1 MLIKNKKEF
10 VKGALLA
17 ISFLVV
23 LVFMFLPLFEGQNT
37 FVAADKLF
45 NSIAKG
51 STYYIGDLIKKSAA
65 FNGQPFDVT
74 IKLKNQDAAVTAE
87 KVFTTAGCKVNAKDA
102 GQFKIEGDLG
112 KVMSAA
118 LKDSDDMFYNRDSD
132 VKTRY
137 DGIEG
142 KEALYAW
149 WSCFKAMDLELKKLG
164 RPENFKQAAFLSDV
178 VKKGLEVGYNFFQI
192 SPQSA
197 RSRGGILTFSLVFY
211 VIYTLWWGIAILFL
225 FEGIGLEMKAG
236 AKKEV

>member
-10 VKGALLA
+10 GKGTLLA

-23 LVFMFLPLFEGQNT
+23 LFIMFLPLFEGHNT

-74 IKLKNQDAAVTAE
+74 IKLINQEVADKAK
-87 KVFTTAGCKVNAKDA
+87 KVFTTAGCEASGDA
-102 GQFKIEGDLG
+102 GQFRIKGDLG
-112 KVMSAA
+112 KAISAA
-118 LKDSDDMFYNRDSD
+118 VKDSDDMFYNRDAD

-137 DGIEG
+137 GMEG

-164 RPENFKQAAFLSDV
+164 KPENFKQAAFLSEV

-197 RSRGGILTFSLVFY
+197 RSRGGMLTFSLVFY

-225 FEGIGLEMKAG
+225 FEGFGLEMKAG

>member
-10 VKGALLA
+10 AKGLLLA

-23 LVFMFLPLFEGQNT
+23 LVVMFMPLFEGQNT

-74 IKLKNQDAAVTAE
+74 IKLKDQSAVDKSK
-87 KVFTTAGCKVNAKDA
+87 KVFTTAGCEVSGDA
-102 GQFKIEGDLG
+102 AQLKIKGDLG
-112 KVMSAA
+112 KAMGAA
-118 LKDSDDMFYNRDSD
+118 LKDSDDMFYNRDAEL
-132 VKTRY
+132 KGRY
-137 DGIEG
+137 GFEG
-142 KEALYAW
+142 QEALYAW

-164 RPENFKQAAFLSDV
+164 KSENFKQAAFLSDV

-197 RSRGGILTFSLVFY
+197 RSRAGILTFSLVFY
-211 VIYTLWWGIAILFL
+211 VVYTLWWGIAILFL
-225 FEGIGLEMKAG
+225 FEGFGLEMKAG

>member
-10 VKGALLA
+10 GKGALLA

-23 LVFMFLPLFEGQNT
+23 LVFMFLPLFEGHNT

-51 STYYIGDLIKKSAA
+51 STYYIGDLIKKNAA
-65 FNGQPFDVT
+65 FNGQTFDVT
-74 IKLKNQDAAVTAE
+74 IKLKNQEAADKAK
-87 KVFTTAGCKVNAKDA
+87 KVFTTAGCEVSGEA
-102 GQFKIEGDLG
+102 GQFKIKGDLG

-118 LKDSDDMFYNRDSD
+118 LKDSDDMFYNRDAD
-132 VKTRY
+132 LKTRY
-137 DGIEG
+137 GIEG
-142 KEALYAW
+142 KEVLYAW
-149 WSCFKAMDLELKKLG
+149 WSSFKPMDLELKKLG
-164 RPENFKQAAFLSDV
+164 RPENFKQAAFLSEV

>member
-10 VKGALLA
+10 GKGTLLA
-17 ISFLVV
+17 ISFLIV
-23 LVFMFLPLFEGQNT
+23 LVAMFLPLFEGHNT
-37 FVAADKLF
+37 FVAADNLF

-51 STYYIGDLIKKSAA
+51 STYYIGDLIKKGAA

-74 IKLKNQDAAVTAE
+74 IKLKDQSDADKAK
-87 KVFTTAGCKVNAKDA
+87 KVFTTAGCEVSGDA
-102 GQFKIEGDLG
+102 GQFKIKGDLG

-132 VKTRY
+132 VKVRY
-137 DGIEG
+137 GIEG
-142 KEALYAW
+142 KEVLYAW
-149 WSCFKAMDLELKKLG
+149 WSSFKPMDLELKKLG
-164 RPENFKQAAFLSDV
+164 RPENFKQAAFLSEV

-192 SPQSA
+192 APQSA

-211 VIYTLWWGIAILFL
+211 VVYTLWWGIAILFL

>member
-10 VKGALLA
+10 AKGLLLA
-17 ISFLVV
+17 VSFLVV
-23 LVFMFLPLFEGQNT
+23 LLAMFMPLFEGQNT

-51 STYYIGDLIKKSAA
+51 STYYIGDLIKKGAA

-74 IKLKNQDAAVTAE
+74 IKLKDQSTADKAK
-87 KVFTTAGCKVNAKDA
+87 KVFTTAGCEASGDA
-102 GQFKIEGDLG
+102 AQLKLKGDLG
-112 KVMSAA
+112 KVMGAA
-118 LKDSDDMFYNRDSD
+118 LKDSDDMFYNRDAEL
-132 VKTRY
+132 KGRY
-137 DGIEG
+137 GFEG

-164 RPENFKQAAFLSDV
+164 KSENFKQAAFLSDV

-197 RSRGGILTFSLVFY
+197 RSRAGILTFSLVFY
-211 VIYTLWWGIAILFL
+211 VVYTLWWGIAILFL
-225 FEGIGLEMKAG
+225 FEGFGLEMKAG

>member
-10 VKGALLA
+10 AKGTLLA

-23 LVFMFLPLFEGQNT
+23 LVFMFLPLFEGHNT

-65 FNGQPFDVT
+65 FDGQPFDLTV
-74 IKLKNQDAAVTAE
+74 KLKNQDVADKAK
-87 KVFTTAGCKVNAKDA
+87 KVFTTAGCEVNGDA
-102 GQFKIEGDLG
+102 GQFKIKGDLG

-132 VKTRY
+132 VKGRY
-137 DGIEG
+137 GIEG

-197 RSRGGILTFSLVFY
+197 RSKAGILTFSLVFY

-225 FEGIGLEMKAG
+225 FEGVGLEMKAG
-236 AKKEV
+236 AKKEM